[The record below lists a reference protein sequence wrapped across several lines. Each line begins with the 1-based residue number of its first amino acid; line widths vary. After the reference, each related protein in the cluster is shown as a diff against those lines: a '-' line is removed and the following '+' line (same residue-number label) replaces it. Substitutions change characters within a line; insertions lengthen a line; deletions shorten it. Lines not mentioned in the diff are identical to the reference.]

1 MRGMTCNGPRAGG
14 DRLRRN
20 PTRMDPDK
28 LAKVLAM
35 AESEHQGEA
44 LSALRA
50 ARIMLSRAGL
60 SFRDLAERARAP
72 VFPAPEQP
80 AAEPPGAPAP
90 PPPPDEL
97 VRGLRRQVR
106 DLELEL
112 ATLRRQLDKA
122 AGDADRQREEADRW
136 RTLARET
143 AEKLWDMGKALER
156 KHSRHADT
164 DKRRTVLEL
173 LQDPGSA
180 LLSDREIARRVGV
193 SAHDVTHWRRRLAI
207 VGRKLRLLPVVSRGR
222 GLWIGPSATGLAATG
237 LAGGGSGAGTARGR
251 AAGPAA
257 GERRRWLG
265 FAGEVTIAE
274 RGSRRDLA
282 PCGRR

>member
-1 MRGMTCNGPRAGG
+1 
-14 DRLRRN
+14 
-20 PTRMDPDK
+20 MDPDK

-60 SFRDLAERARAP
+60 SFRDLAERARTP
-72 VFPAPEQP
+72 VPHAPEPPP
-80 AAEPPGAPAP
+80 AAQPSEPAHAPAP

-97 VRGLRRQVR
+97 VRGLRRQVK

-164 DKRRTVLEL
+164 DKRRAVLEL

-193 SAHDVTHWRRRLAI
+193 SAHDVAHWRRRMAI
-207 VGRKLRLLPVVSRGR
+207 VGRKLRLLPVVQRGR
-222 GLWIGPSATGLAATG
+222 GLWGGPSATGLG
-237 LAGGGSGAGTARGR
+237 VARLGKPH
-251 AAGPAA
+251 AKPQSKPHA
-257 GERRRWLG
+257 GERHRWLG

-274 RGSRRDLA
+274 RGSRRGVA
-282 PCGRR
+282 AVGR

>member
-1 MRGMTCNGPRAGG
+1 
-14 DRLRRN
+14 
-20 PTRMDPDK
+20 MDPDK

-60 SFRDLAERARAP
+60 SFRDLAERARSPAA
-72 VFPAPEQP
+72 PAPEPPPTVVQ
-80 AAEPPGAPAP
+80 PGAPAQP
-90 PPPPDEL
+90 PAPDDL

-112 ATLRRQLDKA
+112 ATLRRQFDKA
-122 AGDADRQREEADRW
+122 AGDADRHREDADRW
-136 RTLARET
+136 RALARET

-156 KHSRHADT
+156 KHSRRADT
-164 DKRRTVLEL
+164 DKRRTVLDL

-193 SAHDVTHWRRRLAI
+193 SPHDVTHWRRRLAI
-207 VGRKLRLLPVVSRGR
+207 VGRKLRLLPVVPRGR
-222 GLWIGPSATGLAATG
+222 GLWAGPSAVGLAQARLSGTRPAT
-237 LAGGGSGAGTARGR
+237 ATADR
-251 AAGPAA
+251 
-257 GERRRWLG
+257 ERHRWLG
-265 FAGEVTIAE
+265 FSAEITIAE
-274 RGSRRDLA
+274 RGSRRCIA
-282 PCGRR
+282 PVRRR

>member
-1 MRGMTCNGPRAGG
+1 
-14 DRLRRN
+14 
-20 PTRMDPDK
+20 MDPDK

-60 SFRDLAERARAP
+60 SFRDLAERARSPAMPEAP
-72 VFPAPEQP
+72 P
-80 AAEPPGAPAP
+80 AAASPGAPAQ
-90 PPPPDEL
+90 PPPPDEV
-97 VRGLRRQVR
+97 VRGLRRQVK

-136 RTLARET
+136 RTLARDT

-156 KHSRHADT
+156 KHSHHADT
-164 DKRRTVLEL
+164 DKRRAVLEL

-207 VGRKLRLLPVVSRGR
+207 VGRKLRLLPVVPRGR
-222 GLWIGPSATGLAATG
+222 GLWGGPSAIGLAK
-237 LAGGGSGAGTARGR
+237 RP
-251 AAGPAA
+251 PAL
-257 GERRRWLG
+257 ERRRWLG
-265 FAGEVTIAE
+265 FSAEITIAE
-274 RGSRRDLA
+274 RG
-282 PCGRR
+282 GRQEVTRYGGRG